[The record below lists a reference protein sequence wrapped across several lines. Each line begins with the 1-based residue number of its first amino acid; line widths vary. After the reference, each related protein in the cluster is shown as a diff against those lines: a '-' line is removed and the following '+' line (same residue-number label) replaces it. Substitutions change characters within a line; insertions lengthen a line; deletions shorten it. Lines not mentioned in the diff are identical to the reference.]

1 MKYLLNHKQMQQC
14 DINTMEYFGVISPV
28 LMERAAL
35 CMTEEILRVTGGKQ
49 EPVLIV
55 CGTGNNG
62 GDGLAAAR
70 MLMQKDIPVDIWYP
84 GNEEKASTEGKRQ
97 LEIVRKYKIPV
108 YKEVPQKTYGCIVDC
123 LFGIGLSRGVGGIYK
138 DVIAQMNEMPGI
150 KVAADIPSGIH
161 TDSGQVMGIAF
172 RADLTVTFGFRKL
185 GHVLFPG
192 VDYCGEVVLKDMGID
207 RYSLLDMQ
215 DLAFHLEEADLAQI
229 AKRAQRSNKGTY
241 GKLLLIAGARNMAG
255 AAVLAAKGAYAAGVG
270 LVRIVTPE
278 CNREI
283 IQKLVPEAVLTT
295 YDEDTEDVSF
305 LEECFAWADA
315 VVAGPGLSQ
324 SDTSERILEAVL
336 GVEDKKVLF
345 DADALNLIAKKDKV
359 TLPKQ
364 CVVTPH
370 LGEMQR
376 LSNTAVKDQQKE
388 LIKVA
393 LDFAKGYNTVVVLKD
408 AHTVI
413 AGPGAETCI
422 NLTGNPGMAVGGS
435 GDVLSGVIGC
445 LLAGG
450 QDAFMAACMGVYIH
464 GRAGDLAATQNG
476 MAGMSASDL
485 VPSVKEVMRLAE
497 MRGNDR

>member
-1 MKYLLNHKQMQQC
+1 MKYLLDHKQMQQC

-35 CMTEEILRVTGGKQ
+35 CLTEEILEVMPKDGK
-49 EPVLIV
+49 PVLIV

-70 MLMQKDIPVDIWYP
+70 MLFQQDVPVDVWYP

-97 LEIVRKYKIPV
+97 LEIIRKYEIPV
-108 YKEVPQKTYGCIVDC
+108 YADAPEKEYGCIVDC
-123 LFGIGLSRGVGGIYK
+123 LFGIGLSREVGGIYY
-138 DVIAQMNEMPGI
+138 DVIDQMNAMPGV

-161 TDSGQVMGIAF
+161 TDSGQIMGIAF
-172 RADLTVTFGFRKL
+172 RADVTVTFGFRKL

-192 VDYCGEVVLKDMGID
+192 ADFCGKVILREMGID
-207 RYSLLDMQ
+207 RYSLLDIKPQ
-215 DLAFHLEEADLAQI
+215 AFHLEEDDLNQA
-229 AKRAQRSNKGTY
+229 AKRPRQSNKGTY

-270 LVRIVTPE
+270 LVRVVTPE

-295 YDEDTEDVSF
+295 YEEDTKDVSF
-305 LEECFAWADA
+305 LQEAFDWADA
-315 VVAGPGLSQ
+315 IVAGPGLGQ
-324 SDTSERILEAVL
+324 SETSGLILKAVF
-336 GVEDKKVLF
+336 GVKDQKVLL
-345 DADALNLIAKKDKV
+345 DADALNLVAAQNGQMAF
-359 TLPKQ
+359 PKQ
-364 CVVTPH
+364 CVITPH

-376 LSNTAVKDQQKE
+376 LCGISVKDQQKD

-393 LDFAKGYNTVVVLKD
+393 LDFAKGYNTYVVLKD

-413 AGPGAETCI
+413 CGPDGDVCV

-445 LLAGG
+445 MLASGSDVFRAG
-450 QDAFMAACMGVYIH
+450 CMGVYIH
-464 GRAGDLAATQNG
+464 GRAGDLAAEKNG

-485 VPSVKEVMRLAE
+485 VPAVKEVMRLAE
-497 MRGNDR
+497 MRGE